1 MNLRTRLLLSLI
13 ATSAITLAA
22 LALTLLPPLQDRL
35 RSQSRSALN
44 ATVLATRASLQD
56 ALEKPGQQPS
66 STALERLDTLAARTE
81 ARVLLYRGNPFT
93 PLDRGQPEYDSGS
106 GRTPVDDVILAWSRG
121 RLVSSSVSGLIKI
134 AVPIPPTGRDST
146 PEWVLAVRQSDT
158 QAARAV
164 GVVRRA
170 FLAAAVISFAL
181 AAVLGFLLSGTLVRR
196 LVRLRATALTLASG
210 DVNTTPP
217 PLDST
222 QDEVGDLARAL
233 RSMHEAI
240 GRQEAARRA
249 FVATASHELRTP
261 ITSIQGNLELLAED
275 LDAGSLDTEDARRQ
289 VTGAQHQLQRL
300 ANLATELLDVSRLD
314 AGVALRKEPVDVAE
328 IARAVAAEFA
338 SRAVDRKVLLEVVEP
353 RGAIWAAADP
363 GATARIVRIL
373 IDNALRFSPESGLLT
388 VTAEYA
394 GDGARLE
401 VRDQGPGVDPA
412 EHEMIFQRF
421 QRGSRTG
428 GEGGFGLGLA
438 IGRELARQMGGELEL
453 VPETDGRGATFAC
466 TLPIG
471 LPG

>member
-1 MNLRTRLLLSLI
+1 MSLRTRLLLSLI

-44 ATVLATRASLQD
+44 STVIATRFSLED
-56 ALEKPGQQPS
+56 ALGKPGLQPS
-66 STALERLDTLAARTE
+66 GAAQARLARLAERTD
-81 ARVLLYRGNPFT
+81 ARVLLYDGSPFT
-93 PLDRGQPEYDSGS
+93 PLDAEQPVFDSGS
-106 GRTPVDDVILAWSRG
+106 GSTPIDDVILAWTRG
-121 RLVSSSVSGLIKI
+121 RTVSSTVDGLVKI
-134 AVPIPPTGRDST
+134 AVPIPATGREGT
-146 PEWVLAVRQSDT
+146 PGWVLAVRQSDT
-158 QAARAV
+158 QASRAV
-164 GVVRRA
+164 AVVRKA
-170 FLAAAVISFAL
+170 FVAAAIISFAL

-196 LVRLRATALTLASG
+196 LVRLRAAALALGSG
-210 DVNTTPP
+210 DGNAPPP
-217 PLDST
+217 PLDHT

-275 LDAGSLDTEDARRQ
+275 LDEGSLDTQDARRQ
-289 VTGAQHQLQRL
+289 VTGAQQQLQRL

-314 AGVALRKEPVDVAE
+314 AGVALRREPVDVAE

-338 SRAVDRKVLLEVVEP
+338 LRALDRKVLLEVVEP
-353 RGAIWAAADP
+353 RSAIWAMADP

-394 GDGARLE
+394 GDGVRLE
-401 VRDQGPGVDPA
+401 VSDQGPGVDPS
-412 EHEMIFQRF
+412 EREQIFERF

-438 IGRELARQMGGELEL
+438 IGRELARRMGGELEL
-453 VPETDGRGATFAC
+453 VPETAGPGATFAC

-471 LPG
+471 LPE